1 MGGSIRV
8 INHAVAAR
16 EEEIDSFLAARAIGK
31 TATIYT
37 QQVALR
43 RVRYFCVLTR
53 IENHHAGTA
62 KNEENYR
69 RRTRQN
75 THEAQYQIKGRI
87 TSQSARVKIGESR
100 VMKRVPVK
108 FTS

>member
-1 MGGSIRV
+1 MQSCRAVRINQLVVSCLQLCEITGGSIRV

-31 TATIYT
+31 TATIHT

-53 IENHHAGTA
+53 IENHHAETA
-62 KNEENYR
+62 KNEENYG

-75 THEAQYQIKGRI
+75 TH
-87 TSQSARVKIGESR
+87 ARRSTK
-100 VMKRVPVK
+100 
-108 FTS
+108 

>member
-87 TSQSARVKIGESR
+87 TSQSARVKIGKSR